1 MKQRTTNRPALTPGF
16 AVQITD
22 ETNLGIALLIAEV
35 DDGAYEPV
43 GSVSS
48 ISEAREIASRDFAL
62 RQAKLQ
68 NGGESLCPAAYKVW
82 AAGLDGYLVA
92 AELDPSQL

>member
-1 MKQRTTNRPALTPGF
+1 MKQRTTNRPTPTPGF
-16 AVQITD
+16 AIRITD
-22 ETNLGIALLIAEV
+22 ETNLGIALLIAED

-48 ISEAREIASRDFAL
+48 ISEAKENASRDFTL

-68 NGGESLCPAAYKVW
+68 NGGEPLCPAAYKVW
-82 AAGLDGYLVA
+82 AAGLHGYLVA
-92 AELDPSQL
+92 AEFDPTNL